1 MKKYLTALSATALMC
16 AAPYALAASSTDLT
30 VTGTITPSACTPSW
44 SNSGQVDA
52 GKISA
57 KDLSPTNPTLVGSH
71 PLQLAVTCDAATRFA
86 LNQIDNKPNTSSGV
100 GRFGLGLTNAGEKLG
115 FFHAVIKNTL
125 ADGVA
130 AQAIESED
138 GGASWSRTTV
148 LSPDVVLS
156 AATTTEFNTPIAMK
170 HLTMDVDVLIN
181 IAPANGLTLTDEI
194 TLDGSATFEMKYL

>member
-30 VTGTITPSACTPSW
+30 VTGTITPSACTPNW

-57 KDLSPTNPTLVGSH
+57 KDLNPTTSTLVGSH
-71 PLQLAVTCDAATRFA
+71 PMRLSVACDATTLFA
-86 LNQIDNKPNTSSGV
+86 LNPIDNKPNTTAASGW
-100 GRFGLGLTNAGEKLG
+100 FGLGLTNAGEKLG
-115 FFHAVIKNTL
+115 FFKAEIKTTL

-130 AQAIESED
+130 AQAIDSED
-138 GGASWSRTTV
+138 GGANWSRTSV
-148 LSPDVVLS
+148 LGVGYIVSVG
-156 AATTTEFNTPIAMK
+156 TTTDTNTPIVVK
-170 HLTMDVDVLIN
+170 DLTMDVDVLIS
-181 IAPANGLTLTDEI
+181 IARADSLTLTDDV